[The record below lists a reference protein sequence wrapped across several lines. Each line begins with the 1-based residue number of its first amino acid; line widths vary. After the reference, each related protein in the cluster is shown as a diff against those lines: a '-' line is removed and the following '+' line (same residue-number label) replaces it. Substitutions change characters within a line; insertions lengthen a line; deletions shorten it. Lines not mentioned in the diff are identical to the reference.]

1 MPLHTKRERLRVF
14 DPDGLDG
21 VFDLMRAPVDAVQ
34 IGQQGEPG
42 GDLAALQRIQQH
54 LTDELDLQLAVQVQ
68 LAWRAVVC
76 RVLLL
81 FVFKEVQE
89 VFKKL
94 SSSV

>member
-1 MPLHTKRERLRVF
+1 MDELLPHFMNKHL

-34 IGQQGEPG
+34 IGQEGEPG

-68 LAWRAVVC
+68 LAWRGGA
-76 RVLLL
+76 
-81 FVFKEVQE
+81 
-89 VFKKL
+89 
-94 SSSV
+94 